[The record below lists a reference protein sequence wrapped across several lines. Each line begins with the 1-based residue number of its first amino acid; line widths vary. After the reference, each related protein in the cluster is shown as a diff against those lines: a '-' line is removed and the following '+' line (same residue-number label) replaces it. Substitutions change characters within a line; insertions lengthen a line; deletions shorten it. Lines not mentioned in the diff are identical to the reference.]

1 MQSSNR
7 WLIFFIILLF
17 ISICCCMVFGGLAAI
32 GWLNGIVESETS
44 GEDISITEFTP
55 LATAVSETPIVLD
68 ETPVVI
74 DSTLLNGKYLDIEIP
89 LNDPIDLARRLKGKS
104 EIPTTV
110 PAQSYQNGDKKNFWV
125 TNTDTNNTFQ
135 IEATLKYTTEHV
147 YFWVQD
153 GVKAKQSDIVRLV
166 DTFENEIYPKNK
178 SHFGDEPFPGIDED
192 EHIYILYCS
201 DAGYDIAGYFSSVDT
216 LPPEAHQY
224 SNAHEM
230 FFLNADTT
238 NLSDPFTY
246 GVLAHEFQHMIHWN
260 LDQNEDAWINEG
272 LSELAAQIN
281 GYDPG
286 GFDYQFS
293 INPNLQLNYWPEEED
308 SIPYYGASFMFM
320 SYFMDRFGEQA
331 VRDLANNPLNG
342 WFGINDVLQ
351 TLSENDV
358 DNVPDSAEE
367 FFAQWVLA
375 NYINNPAVGDGQYS
389 YTSYQDFYRFRD
401 SDWVYGTCSNA
412 SQTRE
417 VKQFGTEYIRLTCS
431 DDVVLKFQGATE
443 VQLLPTQIENGNYAV
458 WSNRG
463 DQSNMRMTR
472 IFDLGNAQAPV
483 LLTYKTWFEIEA
495 DYDYLYVEVSEDGE
509 NWTILETPSGTSADP
524 AGNNYGWG
532 YSGLSGGWIDEEVD
546 LSEYAGE
553 EIWLRFEYVTDGA
566 VNGNGWL
573 VDDITIPAIAY
584 REDFENGVGGWELE
598 GFVRSDNQLSQTFQV
613 SLIRLGDEISVH
625 RIELDQANRAL
636 IPHVLNN
643 QSNDDVILVVSG
655 TNRYTRQPARYSFQM
670 IGMD

>member
-1 MQSSNR
+1 
-7 WLIFFIILLF
+7 
-17 ISICCCMVFGGLAAI
+17 
-32 GWLNGIVESETS
+32 
-44 GEDISITEFTP
+44 
-55 LATAVSETPIVLD
+55 
-68 ETPVVI
+68 
-74 DSTLLNGKYLDIEIP
+74 
-89 LNDPIDLARRLKGKS
+89 
-104 EIPTTV
+104 
-110 PAQSYQNGDKKNFWV
+110 
-125 TNTDTNNTFQ
+125 
-135 IEATLKYTTEHV
+135 
-147 YFWVQD
+147 
-153 GVKAKQSDIVRLV
+153 
-166 DTFENEIYPKNK
+166 
-178 SHFGDEPFPGIDED
+178 
-192 EHIYILYCS
+192 
-201 DAGYDIAGYFSSVDT
+201 
-216 LPPEAHQY
+216 
-224 SNAHEM
+224 
-230 FFLNADTT
+230 
-238 NLSDPFTY
+238 
-246 GVLAHEFQHMIHWN
+246 
-260 LDQNEDAWINEG
+260 
-272 LSELAAQIN
+272 
-281 GYDPG
+281 
-286 GFDYQFS
+286 
-293 INPNLQLNYWPEEED
+293 
-308 SIPYYGASFMFM
+308 
-320 SYFMDRFGEQA
+320 
-331 VRDLANNPLNG
+331 
-342 WFGINDVLQ
+342 
-351 TLSENDV
+351 
-358 DNVPDSAEE
+358 
-367 FFAQWVLA
+367 
-375 NYINNPAVGDGQYS
+375 
-389 YTSYQDFYRFRD
+389 
-401 SDWVYGTCSNA
+401 
-412 SQTRE
+412 

>member
-7 WLIFFIILLF
+7 WLIFIIILLF

-44 GEDISITEFTP
+44 GEDIPITEFTP

-74 DSTLLNGKYLDIEIP
+74 DSTLLNGKYLDVEIP

-153 GVKAKQSDIVRLV
+153 GVKAKQNDIVRLV

-260 LDQNEDAWINEG
+260 LDKNEDAWINEG

-342 WFGINDVLQ
+342 WFGIDDVLQ
-351 TLSENDV
+351 TLSANDV

-367 FFAQWVLA
+367 LFSQWVLA

-401 SDWVYGTCSNA
+401 SDWVYGPCSNT

-431 DDVVLKFQGATE
+431 DDVSLNFQGATG
-443 VQLLPTQIENGNYAV
+443 VYLLPTQIPNGFYAI

-472 IFDLGNAQAPV
+472 FFDLSHVQSQV
-483 LLTYKTWFEIEA
+483 LLTFNTWFEIEA

-509 NWTILETPSGTSADP
+509 NWTILKTPSGTSADP

-532 YSGLSGGWIDEEVD
+532 YSGSSGGWIAEEVD
-546 LSEYAGE
+546 LSGYAGK

-598 GFVRSDNQLSQTFQV
+598 GFVRTDNQLSQTFQV

-655 TNRYTRQPARYSFQM
+655 INRYTRQPARYSFQM

>member
-7 WLIFFIILLF
+7 WLIIIAIGLF
-17 ISICCCMVFGGLAAI
+17 ISICCCTIFGGLAAI
-32 GWLNGIVESETS
+32 GWLNGVVESETA
-44 GEDISITEFTP
+44 GEEIPITEFTP

-68 ETPVVI
+68 ETPAVI
-74 DSTLLNGKYLDIEIP
+74 DSTLLNGKYLDVEIP
-89 LNDPIDLARRLKGKS
+89 INDPIDLARRLKGKS
-104 EIPTTV
+104 EIPATI
-110 PAQSYQNGDKKNFWV
+110 PAQTYQDGDKKYFWV
-125 TNTDTNNTFQ
+125 TNTDTNKAFQ
-135 IEATLKYTTEHV
+135 IEATIKYTTEHV
-147 YFWVQD
+147 YFWVQE
-153 GVKAKQSDIVRLV
+153 GVRAKQSDIVRLV

-178 SHFGDEPFPGIDED
+178 FHFGDEPFPGIDED

-342 WFGINDVLQ
+342 WFGIDDVLQ
-351 TLSENDV
+351 TLSANDV
-358 DNVPDSAEE
+358 DNIPDSAEE
-367 FFAQWVLA
+367 LFSQWVLA
-375 NYINNPAVGDGQYS
+375 NYINNPAVEDGQFS
-389 YTSYQDFYRFRD
+389 YTSYQDFYQFRD
-401 SDWVYGTCSNA
+401 SDWVYGSCSNA

-431 DDVVLKFQGATE
+431 DDVSLNFQGATG
-443 VQLLPTQIENGNYAV
+443 VFLLPTQIPNGNYAV
-458 WSNRG
+458 WSNQG

-472 IFDLGNAQAPV
+472 FFDLSQVQSQV
-483 LLTYKTWFEIEA
+483 LLTFNTWFEIEA

-509 NWTILETPSGTSADP
+509 SWTILKTPSGTSADP

-532 YSGLSGGWIDEEVD
+532 YSGSSGGWIAEEVD
-546 LSEYAGE
+546 LSGYAGK

-598 GFVRSDNQLSQTFQV
+598 GFVRTDNQLSQTFQV

-625 RIELDQANRAL
+625 RIELDQANRAF
-636 IPHVLNN
+636 IPHIKNN
-643 QSNDDVILVVSG
+643 QSNDDIILVVSG

-670 IGMD
+670 VGTD